1 MWINYLWRSYNWLDQ
16 DRNSGD
22 LAIQYW
28 PEPLCQPLL
37 GARWLHSCTD
47 KPCITWVLVALQPW
61 SRRAHFPTVQTSAGH
76 DPGTGVQA
84 ETVGQVVYVNE
95 VPRLGSSTWKWDLGQ
110 GKKNLAL
117 YPTPG
122 HSSDSEMDSMFPAP
136 EELTNEL
143 WQPFI
148 QWLIQQTLPEWV
160 CGNRS
165 SWLFILAIWCKWDAQ
180 PGRGQSRRRPGVQPR
195 RPA

>member
-47 KPCITWVLVALQPW
+47 KPCITWILVALQPW

-95 VPRLGSSTWKWDLGQ
+95 VPRLGSSTWKWELGQ
-110 GKKNLAL
+110 GKKILLFIQLQGTAQTLKWTACSLPPRSSQMSSDN
-117 YPTPG
+117 
-122 HSSDSEMDSMFPAP
+122 HSSSGSFSKHSLNGCVEIAVAGF
-136 EELTNEL
+136 
-143 WQPFI
+143 
-148 QWLIQQTLPEWV
+148 
-160 CGNRS
+160 S
-165 SWLFILAIWCKWDAQ
+165 S
-180 PGRGQSRRRPGVQPR
+180 
-195 RPA
+195 